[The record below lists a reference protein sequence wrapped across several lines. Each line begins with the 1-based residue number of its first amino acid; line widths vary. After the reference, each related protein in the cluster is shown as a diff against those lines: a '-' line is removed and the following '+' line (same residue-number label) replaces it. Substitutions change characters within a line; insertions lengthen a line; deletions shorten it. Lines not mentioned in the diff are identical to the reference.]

1 MFGGWPMKMNQPVF
15 SWTQRKN
22 LLLCLSIYH
31 QYGRVASDCSLISDM
46 HAEEHVQVVLL
57 LHDLCM
63 YVSTQDYWSSGAH
76 WIGLDCD
83 LANKGDS
90 PELVSL
96 ESDAREAR
104 SGPSARR
111 TVQAR
116 G

>member
-1 MFGGWPMKMNQPVF
+1 
-15 SWTQRKN
+15 
-22 LLLCLSIYH
+22 
-31 QYGRVASDCSLISDM
+31 M